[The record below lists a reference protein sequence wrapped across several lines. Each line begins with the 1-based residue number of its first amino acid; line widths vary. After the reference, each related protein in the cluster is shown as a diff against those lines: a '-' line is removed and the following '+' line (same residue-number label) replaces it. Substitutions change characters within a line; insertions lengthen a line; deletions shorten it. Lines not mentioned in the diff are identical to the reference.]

1 MSGSED
7 DRLDELEL
15 DEEELAEL
23 GFVINKLKAKTG
35 SENAEEDQAE
45 DDQTEDEEEVL
56 EENIDLQA
64 APPAL
69 RVVRHKPI
77 ATPSDDEPND
87 GIHLVEEPS
96 QMQGVVRNKRKR
108 TADDENKPRSNLVV
122 KLLEKNPLGMTLPE
136 MAGGVRKQK
145 RIRTLRPMLADA
157 IKQGL
162 IMPVS
167 QRAGHTVYKLVK
179 NMGAR

>member
-45 DDQTEDEEEVL
+45 DDEEEVL
-56 EENIDLQA
+56 EENADLQA
-64 APPAL
+64 EEAAPAAL

-77 ATPSDDEPND
+77 AKPSEDEPND

-96 QMQGVVRNKRKR
+96 QMQGVVRNKLK
-108 TADDENKPRSNLVV
+108 AKKSDDESKPRSNLVV

-145 RIRTLRPMLADA
+145 RIRTLRPMLAEA
-157 IKQGL
+157 IKAGL